1 MPAFEDKLPTHCP
14 RCGRGKVRR
23 IVYGMPGPEM
33 EVDAAAGEIVLGGC
47 MVGPQRWDCRSCSY
61 QWPLSPEVLE
71 EFPVYDALDLAYCA
85 YEEHVDEAIEVGQ
98 LLHEAGYDARIVAA
112 GILHGV
118 IERAGLTGGEIADVA
133 GAPVAGLVEAV
144 TADARIADPT
154 RRFLDRRVRI
164 AYIGPR
170 ALAVYAAALLVELRF
185 LRREYAVWGERLS
198 GLLTMSLDEKVTET
212 RRDLRLILG
221 RRDEIPLVADVETE
235 LAGLERDRAEH
246 RRSCKV
252 KGDSPSRAVEG
263 PGPKTPQQPAAEA
276 PRRKGPASRKGC

>member
-14 RCGRGKVRR
+14 RCGKGKVRR

-33 EVDAAAGEIVLGGC
+33 EIDAAAGEIVLGGC
-47 MVGPQRWDCRSCSY
+47 MVGPQRWDCGSCSY
-61 QWPLSPEVLE
+61 QWPLPPEILHE
-71 EFPVYDALDLAYCA
+71 YPVYEALDLAYCA
-85 YEEHVDEAIEVGQ
+85 LEEHVERAVEAGQ
-98 LLHEAGYDARIVAA
+98 LLHEALQDPRIVAA

-118 IERAGLTGGEIADVA
+118 IEHSDVTGGDIADVA
-133 GAPVAGLVEAV
+133 GAPVAALVEAV
-144 TADARIADPT
+144 TPNPDITDPT

-164 AYIGPR
+164 AYAGPR
-170 ALAVYAAALLVELRF
+170 AIAVHTAALLVELRF

-198 GLLTMSLDEKVTET
+198 GLLTMSLDEKVTEA
-212 RRDLRLILG
+212 RRDLRLA
-221 RRDEIPLVADVETE
+221 RSQRDEIPLMADAEVE
-235 LAGLERDRAEH
+235 LAGLERGRAEH

-263 PGPKTPQQPAAEA
+263 PGPKTPQQPADEA